1 MSNDIS
7 SSRTIERRAFLKGAG
22 AATVTALTIGFEW
35 AGSTP
40 RAQARAAP
48 MASAPFAPNAFVRI
62 GVDNSITIISKHIE
76 MGQGS
81 YTGLAT
87 VLADELDADWSQVR
101 VESAPADATRYAN
114 LVFGKIQGTGGSS
127 SIANSWP
134 QLRDAGAKAR
144 AMLLTAAANEWHV
157 PVGELTVDKSVIFHA
172 ASKRQA
178 TFGSLVKKAAAL
190 PVPQTVRLKDP
201 KDFKLIGGR
210 PPRVDVAA
218 KCDGTALFTI
228 DVEMPGML
236 VALLKRSPLFR
247 GTVKSF
253 DAAAAMQ
260 IPGVVKVV
268 QVPGGVAVIAKG
280 FWAAKQGRD
289 ALKVEWDDSNAEKR
303 GSASMMD
310 EYRRLADQP
319 ALPARKQGDAKKAIG
334 DAARKVSASF
344 EFPYLAHAPMEP
356 LAAVVKLD
364 AKTCEIWTGDQFQTI
379 DQMNAAH
386 AAGLEPGQVSIH
398 TLYAGG
404 SFGRR
409 ANTVSDYVV
418 EAVSIAKAY
427 GADGTPI
434 KLQWT
439 REDDIH
445 GGFYRPM
452 YFHKLEAGLN
462 AQNELTGWRHII
474 VGQSIMAGTIF
485 AAGMKDGID
494 STSVEGAANVAY
506 AIPNIAVDLST
517 AKAGVPVLWWR
528 VVGSSHTTFA
538 VEAFIDEVAHAAGAD
553 PYTFRRKLLEHA
565 PRMKGVLELAAEK
578 AGWTSGPLP
587 QGKGRGIAV
596 CEAFNSYVAQVAEV
610 SVDEAGRV
618 KVDRVVC
625 AVDCGT
631 ADQSGH
637 HQGANGRRHRFRV
650 GRGVVRRDHLE
661 GWTRRAK
668 QLQRLSR
675 VAHERSAEGGSLH
688 RVLDRKADRR
698 RRARRCARRSRR
710 CECHICRHGKACVC
724 HSFRQWRNCQELAH
738 ECNSPEKSSAGSV
751 DACGH
756 RGRSSGCRRLHGV
769 RPSSHRF
776 RRGQTGRALGLYRS
790 GPHRCAGGAEIREPG

>member
-1 MSNDIS
+1 MSNNFS
-7 SSRTIERRAFLKGAG
+7 SPRGIERRAFLKGAG
-22 AATVTALTIGFEW
+22 AATVTALIIGFEW
-35 AGSTP
+35 SGSQ
-40 RAQARAAP
+40 RAQALA
-48 MASAPFAPNAFVRI
+48 ASASSPFAPNAFVRI
-62 GVDNSITIISKHIE
+62 GTDNSITIISKHIE

-87 VLADELDADWSQVR
+87 VIADELDADWAQVR

-114 LVFGKIQGTGGSS
+114 LAFGKIQGTGGSS
-127 SIANSWP
+127 AIANSWP

-144 AMLLTAAANEWHV
+144 AMLLTAASNEWHV
-157 PVGELTVDKSVIFHA
+157 PVGELTVDKSVIVHA

-178 TFGSLVKKAAAL
+178 TFGSLVKKASAL
-190 PVPQTVRLKDP
+190 PVPQTVQLKDP
-201 KDFKLIGGR
+201 KDFKLIGR
-210 PPRVDVAA
+210 QPPRVDVAA
-218 KCDGTALFTI
+218 KCDGTAQFTI

-236 VALLKRSPLFR
+236 VALLKRSPRFG

-253 DAAAAMQ
+253 DGAATMQ
-260 IPGVVKVV
+260 VPGVVKVV
-268 QVPGGVAVIAKG
+268 QVPGGVAVVAKS

-289 ALKVEWDDSNAEKR
+289 ALKVDWDESNAEKR
-303 GSASMMD
+303 SSAAMMD

-319 ALPARKQGDAKKAIG
+319 ALPARKEGDAKKAIG
-334 DAARKVSASF
+334 DAARKISASY

-364 AKTCEIWTGDQFQTI
+364 AKNCEIWTGDQFQTI

-409 ANTVSDYVV
+409 ANTVSDYIV

-462 AQNELTGWRHII
+462 AQNELTAWRHVI

-494 STSVEGAANVAY
+494 ATSVEGAANIAY

-517 AKAGVPVLWWR
+517 TKAGVPVLWWR

-538 VEAFIDEVAHAAGAD
+538 VEAFIDEVAHTAGAD
-553 PYTFRRKLLEHA
+553 PYTFRRKLLEHE
-565 PRMKGVLELAAEK
+565 PRMKAVLELAAEK
-578 AGWTSGPLP
+578 AGWASGPLP
-587 QGKGRGIAV
+587 KGRGRGIAV
-596 CEAFNSYVAQVAEV
+596 CEAFKSFVAQVAEV

-631 ADQSGH
+631 AVNPDIIKAQM
-637 HQGANGRRHRFRV
+637 
-650 GRGVVRRDHLE
+650 
-661 GWTRRAK
+661 
-668 QLQRLSR
+668 
-675 VAHERSAEGGSLH
+675 EGGIGFGLSAALYGAISLKDGH
-688 RVLDRKADRR
+688 VEQSNFNDYRVLRMNEAPKV
-698 RRARRCARRSRR
+698 
-710 CECHICRHGKACVC
+710 EVYIV
-724 HSFRQWRNCQELAH
+724 
-738 ECNSPEKSSAGSV
+738 
-751 DACGH
+751 
-756 RGRSSGCRRLHGV
+756 
-769 RPSSHRF
+769 PSSEKP
-776 RRGQTGRALGLYRS
+776 TGVG
-790 GPHRCAGGAEIREPG
+790 EPGVAPVGPAVANAIFAATGKRVYVFPCAHNEIARS

>member
-1 MSNDIS
+1 M
-7 SSRTIERRAFLKGAG
+7 RIERREFLKGSG
-22 AATVTALTIGFEW
+22 AATLTALTIGFEW
-35 AGSTP
+35 SGSTR
-40 RAQARAAP
+40 RAQALAA
-48 MASAPFAPNAFVRI
+48 AETSAPFAPNAFVRI
-62 GVDNSITIISKHIE
+62 GSDNRITIISKHIE

-87 VLADELDADWSQVR
+87 ILADELDADWAQVR

-114 LVFGKIQGTGGSS
+114 LAFGKIQGTGGSS
-127 SIANSWP
+127 AIANSWP

-144 AMLLTAAANEWHV
+144 AMLLTAASNEWRV
-157 PVGELTVDKSVIFHA
+157 PVGELSVDKSVISHSL
-172 ASKRQA
+172 SKRQA
-178 TFGSLVKKAAAL
+178 TFGSLVKKASAL
-190 PVPQTVRLKDP
+190 PVPQTVQLKDP
-201 KDFKLIGGR
+201 KDFKLIGSR
-210 PPRVDVAA
+210 PRRVDVAA
-218 KCDGTALFTI
+218 KCDGTAQFTI

-236 VALLKRSPLFR
+236 VALLKRAPLF
-247 GTVKSF
+247 GATVKSF
-253 DAAAAMQ
+253 DGGATLQ
-260 IPGVVKVV
+260 VPGVVKVV
-268 QVPGGVAVIAKG
+268 QVPRGVAVIAKS

-303 GSASMMD
+303 GSAAMME
-310 EYRRLADQP
+310 EYRQLADQP

-386 AAGLEPGQVSIH
+386 TAGLDPGQVSIH

-409 ANTVSDYVV
+409 ANTVSDYIV

-439 REDDIH
+439 REDDIR
-445 GGFYRPM
+445 GGLYRPM

-462 AQNELTGWRHII
+462 AQNELTGWHHVI

-494 STSVEGAANVAY
+494 STSVEGAANIAY

-528 VVGSSHTTFA
+528 VVGSSHTVFA

-553 PYTFRRKLLEHA
+553 PYPFRRKLLEHE
-565 PRMKGVLELAAEK
+565 PRMRGVLELAADK
-578 AGWTSGPLP
+578 AGWSSGPLP
-587 QGKGRGIAV
+587 KGRGRGIAV
-596 CEAFNSYVAQVAEV
+596 CEAFNSFVAQVAEV
-610 SVDEAGRV
+610 SVDDAGRV
-618 KVDRVVC
+618 KVERVVC

-631 ADQSGH
+631 AINPDIIKAQMEGGIGFGMGAALYGAITLKDGRVEQSNFNDYRVLRMNEAPKVEVYIVPSTEKPTGV
-637 HQGANGRRHRFRV
+637 GEPGVAPVGPAIANAVFAATGKRLYVFPCANG
-650 GRGVVRRDHLE
+650 E
-661 GWTRRAK
+661 IN
-668 QLQRLSR
+668 
-675 VAHERSAEGGSLH
+675 RS
-688 RVLDRKADRR
+688 
-698 RRARRCARRSRR
+698 
-710 CECHICRHGKACVC
+710 
-724 HSFRQWRNCQELAH
+724 
-738 ECNSPEKSSAGSV
+738 KSS
-751 DACGH
+751 
-756 RGRSSGCRRLHGV
+756 
-769 RPSSHRF
+769 
-776 RRGQTGRALGLYRS
+776 
-790 GPHRCAGGAEIREPG
+790 